1 MRIIDPTPFISIE
14 DIKNNVE
21 HYSNMIIDNK
31 IVCFRDAN
39 LSVEDQSLVRE
50 IFGDYFNW
58 YPQTSD
64 RHRKTS
70 DTNKIKEMYQENHS
84 RLTSN
89 KSNSDKDEIILP
101 WHVEHTEYNI
111 PIVASFWNMIKFSAD
126 PETGKTL
133 FVDTS
138 EIYDNLSDD
147 WKNFLNK
154 SKYCSSKTNYPN
166 FVKPAVSKHW
176 WIDKKVIRLDLTHYN
191 GDIDYL
197 YEFDGREPTDSEKEK
212 FTKIREHILNLITIN
227 NEDFLYVHKWKE
239 GDLLVSDLFVL
250 AHSITGG
257 FNSEDREF
265 VGLWAR
271 DYYDIDKDGFQWQHS
286 GLKNNEA

>member
-1 MRIIDPTPFISIE
+1 MRIINPTPFISIE

-64 RHRKTS
+64 RHRKTL
-70 DTNKIKEMYQENHS
+70 DNNKIKEMYQENHS
-84 RLTSN
+84 RLNLNKDNSN
-89 KSNSDKDEIILP
+89 KDEVILQ
-101 WHVEHTEYNI
+101 WHLEHTEYNI

-126 PETGKTL
+126 TETGKTL

-138 EIYDNLSDD
+138 EIYDILSDE
-147 WKNFLNK
+147 WKDFLDK
-154 SKYCSSKTNYPN
+154 SKYCSSKTNYHN
-166 FVKPAVSKHW
+166 FVKPAVSNHW
-176 WIDKKVIRLDLTHYN
+176 WIDKKVVRLDLTHMQN
-191 GDIDYL
+191 DVDYL
-197 YEFDGREPTDSEKEK
+197 YEFDGREPTNSEKEK
-212 FTKIREHILNLITIN
+212 FLEIRQYVLDRITN
-227 NEDFLYVHKWKE
+227 NNKDLLYVHKWKQ

-271 DYYDIDKDGFQWQHS
+271 DYYDVDKDSCDWQYS
-286 GLKNNEA
+286 GLKK

>member
-1 MRIIDPTPFISIE
+1 MRIINPTPFISID
-14 DIKNNVE
+14 DIRNNVE
-21 HYSNMIIDNK
+21 HYANMVINNK

-39 LSVEDQSLVRE
+39 LSIEDQDLVRK

-58 YPQTSD
+58 YP
-64 RHRKTS
+64 KTKDS
-70 DTNKIKEMYQENHS
+70 NEIQEKYQENHS
-84 RLTSN
+84 RLNFSQE
-89 KSNSDKDEIILP
+89 NSDKDQIILP
-101 WHVEHTEYNI
+101 WHLEHTEYNI

-138 EIYDNLSDD
+138 EIYEMLSEE
-147 WKNFLNK
+147 WKDFLNK
-154 SKYCSSKTNYPN
+154 SKYCSSKENYPN
-166 FVKPAVSKHW
+166 FVKPAISKHW
-176 WIDKKVIRLDLTHYN
+176 WIEKKVVRIDITHN
-191 GDIDYL
+191 NNDVDYL
-197 YEFDGREPTDSEKEK
+197 YEFDGRKPTDSEKEK
-212 FTKIREHILNLITIN
+212 FLEIRRYILDTITMN
-227 NEDFLYVHKWKE
+227 NKDIIYVHKWKE

-271 DYYDIDKDGFQWQHS
+271 DYNDKDRDGYSWQHS
-286 GLKNNEA
+286 GLKNNEV